1 MVEKH
6 VWIVLKE
13 NMVMDKVFIDTN
25 IMIDVLLGRK
35 KFLAQSSNIFQ
46 LADSGAITLYATALS
61 FVNALYIGRKELG
74 KSEALKKLKLF
85 HDFLNTAPMD
95 EEELARAFMMD
106 DKDFEDNLQYCSACS
121 AGCNVIVTRNVKD
134 FPKDG
139 EVRVMMPSE
148 FLDAFAEE
156 VANDSAEI
164 NP

>member
-61 FVNALYIGRKELG
+61 FVNALYIGRRNWEN
-74 KSEALKKLKLF
+74 LKL
-85 HDFLNTAPMD
+85 
-95 EEELARAFMMD
+95 
-106 DKDFEDNLQYCSACS
+106 
-121 AGCNVIVTRNVKD
+121 
-134 FPKDG
+134 
-139 EVRVMMPSE
+139 
-148 FLDAFAEE
+148 
-156 VANDSAEI
+156 
-164 NP
+164 

>member
-1 MVEKH
+1 
-6 VWIVLKE
+6 
-13 NMVMDKVFIDTN
+13 MDKVFIDTN
-25 IMIDVLLGRK
+25 IIIDVLLGRK

-46 LADSGAITLYATALS
+46 LADSGAIALYATALS

-74 KSEALKKLKLF
+74 KSEALKKLQLF

-156 VANDSAEI
+156 AANDSAEI
-164 NP
+164 NL

>member
-13 NMVMDKVFIDTN
+13 NMAMDKVFIDTN

-46 LADSGAITLYATALS
+46 LADSGAIALYATALS

-85 HDFLNTAPMD
+85 HDFHLTLPSRMTGNVD
-95 EEELARAFMMD
+95 EVL
-106 DKDFEDNLQYCSACS
+106 L
-121 AGCNVIVTRNVKD
+121 
-134 FPKDG
+134 
-139 EVRVMMPSE
+139 RV
-148 FLDAFAEE
+148 L
-156 VANDSAEI
+156 
-164 NP
+164 

>member
-6 VWIVLKE
+6 VRIVLKE
-13 NMVMDKVFIDTN
+13 NMAMDKVFIDTN

-46 LADSGAITLYATALS
+46 LADSGAIALYATALS

-95 EEELARAFMMD
+95 

-139 EVRVMMPSE
+139 EVRVMVPSE